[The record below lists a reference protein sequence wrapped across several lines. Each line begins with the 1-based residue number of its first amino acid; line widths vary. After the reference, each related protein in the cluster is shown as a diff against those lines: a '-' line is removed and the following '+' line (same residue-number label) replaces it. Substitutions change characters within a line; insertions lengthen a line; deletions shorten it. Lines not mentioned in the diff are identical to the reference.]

1 MKMIIVIWM
10 TACLPNYYRHVRD
23 ECSILEH
30 NSISLMTLNHTTHF
44 PSLFSGTIGFVFSGR
59 GFVFPKKKGE
69 NKEDNILH
77 TRFFNPGRGDE
88 LSPSPACIN
97 TIYPQEKT
105 CTKLICYRGFRFNLF
120 AAILELNHL
129 KRLGLEGFICS

>member
-1 MKMIIVIWM
+1 MIIVIWM

-30 NSISLMTLNHTTHF
+30 DSNSLMTLNHTTHF
-44 PSLFSGTIGFVFSGR
+44 PSLFQAPLALCFLAEVLLVT
-59 GFVFPKKKGE
+59 KKGE
-69 NKEDNILH
+69 NKEDKY
-77 TRFFNPGRGDE
+77 TTYKVFNPGRGDE
-88 LSPSPACIN
+88 MSPNPACIN

-105 CTKLICYRGFRFNLF
+105 CTKLICYRGFRFNPF
-120 AAILELNHL
+120 AAILELNDL